1 MIYEVTMSQLEASVL
16 FRKVN
21 AQMIPQI
28 GGLDLDLLAI
38 PTELLHLQEPQLER
52 AGYLE
57 ERSVSEPYTL
67 TKEIAAIFQTFNEL
81 KYALL
86 ISEHEQESACIVSER
101 YAVAYTVPEPE
112 KITFT
117 RMSLAEEL
125 QSYLDAKIVVM
136 DSSSVS
142 GAKVPIDFD
151 AFNTISNQVNKA
163 VVYKQKNTGIQA
175 LRQVMPEEM
184 AKGFYEMYSDSH
196 EILVVRA
203 FVREKS
209 FTEDVIIFQS
219 SQRIYQFHSEQ
230 LTNYEIMPAATAE
243 VRSAI
248 DRLLRPMIECLPQ

>member
-16 FRKVN
+16 FHKVD
-21 AQMIPQI
+21 AQMVPQI
-28 GGLDLDLLAI
+28 GGLDLPFVI
-38 PTELLHLQEPQLER
+38 SIYGSYPQEPQLER

-57 ERSVSEPYTL
+57 FHFGGPYTL

-81 KYALL
+81 KYALFL
-86 ISEHEQESACIVSER
+86 SVHEQEFACIVSER

-142 GAKVPIDFD
+142 GAKVPIDLD

-163 VVYKQKNTGIQA
+163 VVYKQKKTGIQA

-203 FVREKS
+203 FIREKS
-209 FTEDVIIFQS
+209 FTEEVLIFQS
-219 SQRIYQFHSEQ
+219 SQRIYQIHSEQ
-230 LTNYEIMPAATAE
+230 FTNYEIMPTATAE

-248 DRLLRPMIECLPQ
+248 DRLLRPIIECLPQ